1 MKAEEKSPARGWIR
15 THDLQFSLNSFS
27 QNGTKLSHAYVQL
40 CLIIR
45 LNATSQNSLNVL
57 LYSILTHLSFLKV
70 SVWVRNKDKIDCQFF
85 FFWRGGEV
93 RLFEISRKRN
103 KKCETK
109 ILTETKLRKKE
120 KICRL
125 WV

>member
-27 QNGTKLSHAYVQL
+27 QNGTKFNYAYVQL

-85 FFWRGGEV
+85 FLGGGGA
-93 RLFEISRKRN
+93 RFFEISRKRN

-109 ILTETKLRKKE
+109 ILTEKKLRKKE
-120 KICRL
+120 KIRRL
-125 WV
+125 

>member
-40 CLIIR
+40 CLISIR
-45 LNATSQNSLNVL
+45 INATSQNSLNVL
-57 LYSILTHLSFLKV
+57 FHWILTDLGFLKV

-85 FFWRGGEV
+85 FFGGGGEFGFL
-93 RLFEISRKRN
+93 RFLGK
-103 KKCETK
+103 ETK
-109 ILTETKLRKKE
+109 SVKQKS
-120 KICRL
+120 
-125 WV
+125 